1 MIALR
6 PRPEWAARWRAA
18 GHWRDQSILD
28 LVAQRIAATPGK
40 TAVVD
45 ASGTR
50 LSWADLDRQSS
61 RLAGH
66 LRAQGFAEGDVLTL
80 HLPNWCC
87 TAVVM
92 LAVYKLGGVLHTAPP
107 TYGWSDLAYVLAKC
121 RSKAIVAA
129 GRFRSTDYSRHLEA
143 IRRQQPLPPI
153 CLLVGEGEAAVG
165 TPLARALDAEPLAAA
180 ARCDPDAPAAI
191 LFTSGTESKPKGVV
205 HTHNTLLFGERAFAE
220 RLGLDADDAC
230 FIATPVSHATG
241 LLHGLVLNLTL
252 GCTLVLQDIFDARR
266 AVQTMR
272 RERVTW
278 TVGATPF
285 LHDTIEALE
294 ASGAGLPALK
304 FFVCGGAPLP
314 EATVRR
320 AHGAGVTVLPLYGS
334 TESPPHALLRP
345 DAPLQQRWQS
355 DGEALPGIEIAT
367 MSSDGTLLEPGSEG
381 EEVSRGP
388 NVFIGYLDEPELT
401 ARAIDARGWYRSGD
415 LAVVRS
421 GRTLEI
427 SGRIK
432 DIIIRGGQNISAREV
447 EDLLVEHPAV
457 RRVALVGQPHERLG
471 ETAVAVVVLHE
482 GAQLSLANIVEFLV
496 QRGVSRY
503 KLPERLVIRPEL
515 PETPSGKIQKYL
527 IRESLSQVAESAQ
540 SAQGAQGS
548 IEPTPGTGPA

>member
-6 PRPEWAARWRAA
+6 PRPEWAARWHAA
-18 GHWRDQSILD
+18 GHWREQSILD
-28 LVAQRIAATPGK
+28 RVADRIAATPGK
-40 TAVVD
+40 SAVID
-45 ASGTR
+45 ARGTR
-50 LSWADLDRQSS
+50 LSYAELDHQSS
-61 RLAGH
+61 RLAGY
-66 LRAQGFAEGDVLTL
+66 LRSQGFAEGDVLTL

-107 TYGWSDLAYVLAKC
+107 TYGWSDLAYVLARC
-121 RSKAIVAA
+121 SSKAIVAA
-129 GRFRSTDYSRHLEA
+129 GRFRSTDYGRHLEA
-143 IRRQQPLPPI
+143 IRRQQALPPI
-153 CLLVGEGEAAVG
+153 CLLVGDGGAAGGTAVG
-165 TPLARALDAEPLAAA
+165 TAFERALEAEPLAAA
-180 ARCDPDAPAAI
+180 ARCDPDAPAAV

-205 HTHNTLLFGERAFAE
+205 HTHNTLLFGERVFAE
-220 RLGLDADDAC
+220 RLGLGADDAC

-266 AVQTMR
+266 AVQVMR
-272 RERVTW
+272 LEGVTW

-294 ASGAGLPALK
+294 AAGAGLPALK

-320 AHGAGVTVLPLYGS
+320 AHAAGVTVLPLYGS

-345 DAPLQQRWQS
+345 DAPLQQRWET
-355 DGEALPGIEIAT
+355 DGEALPHIEIGVIGA
-367 MSSDGTLLEPGSEG
+367 DGALLGPGIEG

-388 NVFIGYLDEPELT
+388 NLFIGYLDEPGLT
-401 ARAIDARGWYRSGD
+401 ARAIDDQGWYRSGD

-421 GRTLEI
+421 DRTLEI

-432 DIIIRGGQNISAREV
+432 DIIIRGGQNVSAREV

-471 ETAVAVVVLHE
+471 ETAVAVVVLHD
-482 GAQLSLANIVEFLV
+482 GAQLSLADIVEFLA

-515 PETPSGKIQKYL
+515 PQTPSGKIQKYL
-527 IRESLSQVAESAQ
+527 IRESLSHAAPDGIERPL
-540 SAQGAQGS
+540 GS
-548 IEPTPGTGPA
+548 GTT

>member
-6 PRPEWAARWRAA
+6 PRPEWAARYHAA
-18 GHWRDQSILD
+18 GHWRDRSIAD
-28 LVAQRIAATPGK
+28 LVADSIAARPDK
-40 TAVVD
+40 TAVID

-50 LSWADLDRQSS
+50 LSYAELDQQSS

-66 LRAQGFAEGDVLTL
+66 LSTQGFAAGDVLTL
-80 HLPNWCC
+80 HLPNWCS

-92 LAVYKLGGVLHTAPP
+92 LAVFKLGGVLHTAPP

-129 GRFRSTDYSRHLEA
+129 GRFRSADYSRHLEA
-143 IRRQQPLPPI
+143 IAGQQPLPPI
-153 CLLVGEGEAAVG
+153 CLLVGAGELALG
-165 TPLARALDAEPLAAA
+165 TPFEHALQAAPLAMA
-180 ARCDPDAPAAI
+180 ARCDPDAPAAV
-191 LFTSGTESKPKGVV
+191 LFTSGTESRPKGVV

-220 RLGLDADDAC
+220 RLGLGADDAC

-241 LLHGLVLNLTL
+241 LLHGLILNLTL

-266 AVQTMR
+266 ALDAMR
-272 RERVTW
+272 REGVTW

-285 LHDTIEALE
+285 LHDTIEAIE
-294 ASGAGLPALK
+294 ATGTGLPALK
-304 FFVCGGAPLP
+304 FFACGGAPLP
-314 EATVRR
+314 EATVRL
-320 AHGAGVTVLPLYGS
+320 AHAAGVTVLPLYGS

-345 DAPLQQRWQS
+345 EAPLAQRWQT

-367 MSSDGTLLEPGSEG
+367 IGSDRALLEPGIEG

-401 ARAIDARGWYRSGD
+401 ARAIDAQGWYRSGD
-415 LAVVRS
+415 LAVVRADC
-421 GRTLEI
+421 TLKI

-457 RRVALVGQPHERLG
+457 RRVALVGQPHPRLG
-471 ETAVAVVVLHE
+471 ETAVAVVVLRE
-482 GAQLSLANIVEFLV
+482 GAQLSLADIVEFLL

-503 KLPERLVIRPEL
+503 KLPERLVIRPDL

-527 IRESLSQVAESAQ
+527 IRESLSQGAEA
-540 SAQGAQGS
+540 AQGAQVATDTS
-548 IEPTPGTGPA
+548 EPIPGTGAA

>member
-1 MIALR
+1 MIPLR
-6 PRPEWAARWRAA
+6 PRPALAARYHAA
-18 GHWRDQSILD
+18 GHWRDRSILD
-28 LVAQRIAATPGK
+28 LVAARVAATPGK
-40 TAVVD
+40 TAVID
-45 ASGTR
+45 ARGTR
-50 LSWADLDRQSS
+50 LSYADVDHQSS
-61 RLAGH
+61 RLAGY
-66 LRAQGFAEGDVLTL
+66 LRSHGFAEGDVLTM

-87 TAVVM
+87 SAVVM

-121 RSKAIVAA
+121 GSKAIVAA
-129 GRFRSTDYSRHLEA
+129 GRFRNADYSRHFEA
-143 IRRQQPLPPI
+143 IRRQQALPPI
-153 CLLVGEGEAAVG
+153 CLLVGEGGVAVG
-165 TPLARALDAEPLAAA
+165 TALEHALDAEPLASP

-205 HTHNTLLFGERAFAE
+205 HTHNTLLFGERAFAD
-220 RLGLDADDAC
+220 RLGLGADDAC

-252 GCTLVLQDIFDARR
+252 GCTLSLQDIFDARR
-266 AVQTMR
+266 AVDMMR
-272 RERVTW
+272 RDRVTW

-294 ASGAGLPALK
+294 AAGAGLPALK
-304 FFVCGGAPLP
+304 YFVCGGAPLP

-345 DAPLQQRWQS
+345 DAPLHQRWET
-355 DGEALPGIEIAT
+355 DGEALPDIEIGAIGA
-367 MSSDGTLLEPGSEG
+367 DGTLLEPGIEG

-388 NVFIGYLDEPELT
+388 NLFIGYLDEPETT

-415 LAVVRS
+415 LAVVRAD
-421 GRTLEI
+421 RTLEI

-471 ETAVAVVVLHE
+471 ETAVAVVVLRE
-482 GAQLSLANIVEFLV
+482 GAELSLADIVEFLV

-503 KLPERLVIRPEL
+503 KLPERLVILPEL

-527 IRESLSQVAESAQ
+527 IRASLSQAAQ
-540 SAQGAQGS
+540 AGIEGTLGS
-548 IEPTPGTGPA
+548 RKT